1 MSELYAVTSGDPAG
15 IGPDISLKIA
25 LRDDCHQ
32 FVILGNI
39 ELLRERA
46 EMHSMDIKFI
56 EFDESILDLQIQKNT
71 LLVKNFNLSQS
82 VKPGIMDS
90 LNGSYVLSMIDYAI
104 EGCLDG
110 SFSGCITGPV
120 NKEAIINSGHAFS
133 GHTEYIGNLCNQ
145 TPVMSFISDQMRIA
159 LLTTHLP
166 LKDVPSQITSK
177 KIIDIVNIIH
187 SDLKNYFGIK
197 KPKIG
202 IVGLNPH
209 AGENGHIGK
218 EEEEVFLPALNALNE
233 SGIDINGPFAADTIL
248 LNETGHD
255 LIISIFH
262 DQLLPLFKYAKPHL
276 TTNVTMGLKIIRTSV
291 DHGVA
296 FDKVGMPDINHQS
309 LYHALDTA
317 KSMANS
323 YEKTKSYK
331 S

>member
-233 SGIDINGPFAADTIL
+233 SGIHINGPYAADTIL

-309 LYHALDTA
+309 LFHALDTA